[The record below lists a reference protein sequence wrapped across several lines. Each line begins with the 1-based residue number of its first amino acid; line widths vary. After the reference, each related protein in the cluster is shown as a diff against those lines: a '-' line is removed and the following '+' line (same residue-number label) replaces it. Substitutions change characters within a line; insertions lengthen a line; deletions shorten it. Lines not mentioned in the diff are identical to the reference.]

1 MGTVQG
7 RSKGVMDGGTAKN
20 NNVSQ
25 NQIKISGV
33 SKYYGKKKALS
44 DIDLTIQ
51 RGCLVFLAETVRE
64 RQR

>member
-1 MGTVQG
+1 MVSKMGTVQG

-44 DIDLTIQ
+44 DID
-51 RGCLVFLAETVRE
+51 
-64 RQR
+64 